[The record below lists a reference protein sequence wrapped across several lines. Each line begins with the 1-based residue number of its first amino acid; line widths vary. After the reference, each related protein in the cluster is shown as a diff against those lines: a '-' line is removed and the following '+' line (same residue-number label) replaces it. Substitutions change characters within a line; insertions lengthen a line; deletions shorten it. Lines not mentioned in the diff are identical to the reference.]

1 MDFAFHKIFFS
12 WFTFSRNILS
22 DFVLLWENE
31 YNRPIIG
38 KSCFHF
44 WLTCFVLQKN
54 NGNLR
59 NSIASCKVYCAT
71 LVSAFNFAPA
81 FLHIFPIW
89 SSKISFQST
98 LMPNSFWHLLLF
110 IRPVPLFTYTIS
122 SVLSNTW
129 HLSSLPFIWLLL
141 NQLNRRLVDCS
152 NDFVTDYIFTI
163 DVWCCVICITG
174 YVHIFK

>member
-1 MDFAFHKIFFS
+1 MNFTFHKIFFG

-38 KSCFHF
+38 KPCFHF

-54 NGNLR
+54 SGNLR
-59 NSIASCKVYCAT
+59 NSIASRKVHCAT

-89 SSKISFQST
+89 SSKISLQST

-110 IRPVPLFTYTIS
+110 IRAVPIFTYTIS

-129 HLSSLPFIWLLL
+129 HLSSLPFIWFFL
-141 NQLNRRLVDCS
+141 NQLNIRLVDFS
-152 NDFVTDYIFTI
+152 NDF
-163 DVWCCVICITG
+163 TG
-174 YVHIFK
+174 SKFSP